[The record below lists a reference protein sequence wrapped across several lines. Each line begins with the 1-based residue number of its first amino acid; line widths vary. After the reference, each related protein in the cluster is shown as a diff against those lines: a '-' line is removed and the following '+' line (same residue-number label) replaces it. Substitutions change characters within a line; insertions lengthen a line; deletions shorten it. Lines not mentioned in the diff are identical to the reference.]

1 MSKLS
6 FFKKDDVK
14 ISYRY
19 YKRSKKTLVFLH
31 GLLSDMSGK
40 KSNFLNNYCKKSN
53 ISFLCFDFQ
62 GHGRSSGEF
71 SNFGI
76 SDWYDDLDNI
86 IKHLKIKNFILVGSS
101 MGGWV
106 AIIYALI
113 HPRKVTKLIGIA
125 PAPDFTTK
133 LIWKNF
139 TVFQKKKIKSNKI
152 VKQKV
157 SSDFTYY
164 YSPALF
170 KRSRKYIIE
179 KIRGNFLGETIF
191 LHGGQ
196 DKAIPYGYNDRFN
209 FNKKF
214 KNFKNILIKHADH
227 SLSDKESLL
236 TISKFI

>member
-1 MSKLS
+1 MSKQS
-6 FFKKDDVK
+6 FFKKDNVK

-19 YKRSKKTLVFLH
+19 YKRSKKTLIFLH
-31 GLLSDMSGK
+31 GLLSDKDGK
-40 KSNFLNNYCKKSN
+40 KSNFLNNYCKKNN
-53 ISFLCFDFQ
+53 ISYLCFDFQ

-71 SNFGI
+71 TNFGI
-76 SDWYDDLDNI
+76 SDWYDDLDDI
-86 IKHLKIKNFILVGSS
+86 IKHLNIKNIILVGSS

-106 AIIYALI
+106 AIIYALK

-125 PAPDFTTK
+125 PAPDFTAK

-139 TVFQKKKIKSNKI
+139 TIYQKNKIKNNKV

-157 SSDFTYY
+157 SSDFAYY
-164 YSPALF
+164 YSPELF
-170 KRSRKYIIE
+170 KRSRKYLIE
-179 KIRGNFLGETIF
+179 KIKGNFLGETIF

-196 DKAIPYGYNDRFN
+196 DEAIPYGYNDRFN
-209 FNKKF
+209 LNKKF

-236 TISKFI
+236 TLSKFI

>member
-6 FFKKDDVK
+6 FYKKDDVK

-19 YKRSKKTLVFLH
+19 YKRSKKTLIFLH
-31 GLLSDMSGK
+31 GLLSDKSGK
-40 KSNFLNNYCKKSN
+40 KSNFLNNYCKKN
-53 ISFLCFDFQ
+53 KISYLCFDFQ

-71 SNFGI
+71 INFGI

-86 IKHLKIKNFILVGSS
+86 IKYLKIKNFILVGSS

-113 HPRKVTKLIGIA
+113 HPRNVTKLIGIA

-139 TVFQKKKIKSNKI
+139 NIHQKNKINNNEI

-157 SSDFTYY
+157 SSDFAYY
-164 YSPALF
+164 YSPAPV
-170 KRSRKYIIE
+170 SY
-179 KIRGNFLGETIF
+179 T
-191 LHGGQ
+191 H
-196 DKAIPYGYNDRFN
+196 
-209 FNKKF
+209 
-214 KNFKNILIKHADH
+214 
-227 SLSDKESLL
+227 L
-236 TISKFI
+236 TLPTKSGV

>member
-6 FFKKDDVK
+6 FYKKDDVK

-19 YKRSKKTLVFLH
+19 YKRSKKTLIFLH

-40 KSNFLNNYCKKSN
+40 KSNFLNNYCKKN
-53 ISFLCFDFQ
+53 KISYLCFDFQ
-62 GHGRSSGEF
+62 GHGKSSGEF
-71 SNFGI
+71 TNFGI
-76 SDWYDDLDNI
+76 NDWYNDLDNI
-86 IKHLKIKNFILVGSS
+86 IKYLKIKNFILVASS

-139 TVFQKKKIKSNKI
+139 NSHQKNKIKNNKI

-157 SSDFTYY
+157 NSDFNYY

-170 KRSRKYIIE
+170 KRSKLNSSATVGKYSE
-179 KIRGNFLGETIF
+179 
-191 LHGGQ
+191 
-196 DKAIPYGYNDRFN
+196 
-209 FNKKF
+209 
-214 KNFKNILIKHADH
+214 DH
-227 SLSDKESLL
+227 ENLKL
-236 TISKFI
+236 